1 LRFAAYVF
9 ICIAG
14 AVVRFLQ
21 VLEALK
27 QLRRFSG
34 RYRQLPALG
43 TRNG

>member
-21 VLEALK
+21 VLEAPK
-27 QLRRFSG
+27 RLRGVSG
-34 RYRQLPALG
+34 WHWQLPALG